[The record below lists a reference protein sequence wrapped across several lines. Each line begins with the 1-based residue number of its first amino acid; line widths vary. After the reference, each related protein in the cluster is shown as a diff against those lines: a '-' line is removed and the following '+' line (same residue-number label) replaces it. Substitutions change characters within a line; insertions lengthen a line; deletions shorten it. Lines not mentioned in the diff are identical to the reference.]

1 MSLTN
6 PEEFLAWRDS
16 PLTQEFLGLLRKR
29 QLSMMEAW
37 GSGTA
42 WTETQQGQAVLLG
55 ELARLRFS
63 EADQDV
69 GPRGATIED
78 LAGLDLSPP
87 VEEEDDG

>member
-16 PLTQEFLGLLRKR
+16 PLTKEFLALLRKK
-29 QLSMMEAW
+29 QCSMMERW
-37 GSGTA
+37 GSGTIWSEA
-42 WTETQQGQAVLLG
+42 QQAQAVLLG

-63 EADQDV
+63 EADQDD

-78 LAGLDLSPP
+78 LAGLDLS
-87 VEEEDDG
+87 DGNMAGQ